1 MARQSIVTLM
11 VEREEWV
18 MPPRGGKPISR
29 KAHFLL
35 PALTAEDASSM
46 GLFPN
51 SMNESSGSS
60 ISSTQLPLKVSFDGW
75 RKPTDRWEQW
85 VSQMRPRYQSLWEG
99 AGISDAINSSIST
112 IIQHKD
118 VVLELSERW
127 CSETKSFIFPWGE
140 ATITL
145 EDVAVIGG
153 YSLGGHCVL
162 QPLESPALKDI
173 ENQLKEERLVIGRT
187 KASRACQKLWM
198 DRFMGSGSEIE
209 HEAFLSHWLSRF
221 VFPGPAID
229 TIRKVVFPVAI
240 HLARGARIALAPAVL
255 ASLYRDLGLLKRREQ
270 ISVRKPSR
278 SRLTLPDKI
287 TMWAPFQLVQVWI
300 WERFESLRPLG
311 VRTTLTTVPII
322 TKWHKAKTEGPKIE
336 NLARVYD
343 RSGKTFK
350 WRPYTGCDYNQGFM
364 SELYKSKQVRK
375 IAVYYQTEALQN
387 YVRCIRTCELVGLE
401 DGCIEQY
408 LPQRVAMQF
417 GLDQDIP
424 VASRVETSLIGGNN
438 YLRLFLDDVIYVP
451 SRFSEPEV
459 STRYYTWLKRSIMI
473 YLEGQTTNRTRALV

>member
-35 PALTAEDASSM
+35 PALTAEDDASSSM
-46 GLFPN
+46 GLFHN
-51 SMNESSGSS
+51 FMNESSGSS

-145 EDVAVIGG
+145 QDVAVIGG
-153 YSLGGHCVL
+153 YSLGG
-162 QPLESPALKDI
+162 
-173 ENQLKEERLVIGRT
+173 
-187 KASRACQKLWM
+187 WM
-198 DRFMGSGSEIE
+198 DRFMGSGI
-209 HEAFLSHWLSRF
+209 
-221 VFPGPAID
+221 
-229 TIRKVVFPVAI
+229 AI
-240 HLARGARIALAPAVL
+240 HLSRGARIVLAPAVL
-255 ASLYRDLGLLKRREQ
+255 ASLYRDLGLLKRCEQ

-278 SRLTLPDKI
+278 SRSTLPDKI

-311 VRTTLTTVPII
+311 VRTTLTSVPII
-322 TKWHKAKTEGPKIE
+322 TKWHKANTEEVPTIE

-343 RSGKTFK
+343 KSGKTFM
-350 WRPYTGCDYNQGFM
+350 WRPYTTCDYYQGFM
-364 SELYKSKQVRK
+364 LELYKSKQVRK
-375 IAVYYQTEALQN
+375 ITVYYLKDALQN
-387 YVRCIRTCELVGLE
+387 YIRCVNLLG
-401 DGCIEQY
+401 
-408 LPQRVAMQF
+408 
-417 GLDQDIP
+417 
-424 VASRVETSLIGGNN
+424 
-438 YLRLFLDDVIYVP
+438 
-451 SRFSEPEV
+451 
-459 STRYYTWLKRSIMI
+459 
-473 YLEGQTTNRTRALV
+473 